1 LKKNRQGLKKII
13 NASSSIEKISSLEIF
28 LSAVLEQL
36 AALLHLTDYESYED
50 VSSFIAV
57 IHNDYCLQIAGS
69 GRFRNITKEVF
80 SAEANEHIRPLV
92 METIA
97 SGEELHKDAHYIIYR
112 PSILDYSG
120 FVLYMEI
127 EDILDDMDK
136 DMIRLFFDKA
146 TVAYENAVLTE
157 EIEESQKEIIFT
169 ISEIAE
175 QRSNETGKHV
185 KRVALYSKLL
195 AQAYGLSKQEVENI
209 YVASPMH
216 DIGKMAIPDDI
227 LKKPGKLT
235 DDEMR
240 IMQGHAEI
248 GFDMLKSSK
257 RNIMKMS
264 AIIAQEHHEKYDG
277 SGYPKGLKGE
287 QISIVGRIVALADV
301 FDALGSRRVYKDKW
315 NIDTI
320 LEFIQ
325 NEKGKHFDPKI
336 VDLFFENLDEILTIH
351 NSHQD

>member
-1 LKKNRQGLKKII
+1 
-13 NASSSIEKISSLEIF
+13 
-28 LSAVLEQL
+28 
-36 AALLHLTDYESYED
+36 
-50 VSSFIAV
+50 
-57 IHNDYCLQIAGS
+57 
-69 GRFRNITKEVF
+69 
-80 SAEANEHIRPLV
+80 
-92 METIA
+92 
-97 SGEELHKDAHYIIYR
+97 
-112 PSILDYSG
+112 
-120 FVLYMEI
+120 
-127 EDILDDMDK
+127 
-136 DMIRLFFDKA
+136 
-146 TVAYENAVLTE
+146 
-157 EIEESQKEIIFT
+157 
-169 ISEIAE
+169 
-175 QRSNETGKHV
+175 
-185 KRVALYSKLL
+185 
-195 AQAYGLSKQEVENI
+195 
-209 YVASPMH
+209 
-216 DIGKMAIPDDI
+216 MAIPDDI

>member
-1 LKKNRQGLKKII
+1 
-13 NASSSIEKISSLEIF
+13 
-28 LSAVLEQL
+28 
-36 AALLHLTDYESYED
+36 
-50 VSSFIAV
+50 
-57 IHNDYCLQIAGS
+57 
-69 GRFRNITKEVF
+69 
-80 SAEANEHIRPLV
+80 
-92 METIA
+92 
-97 SGEELHKDAHYIIYR
+97 
-112 PSILDYSG
+112 
-120 FVLYMEI
+120 MEI